1 MAGQDRNISF
11 IGGGRMGE
19 ALVRGLIRGGA
30 ERSSLVVY
38 DTDAT
43 RIKKLASELG
53 VTGASS
59 AAEAVSNA
67 SVVIIAVKPKDVSS
81 ALSEIHDSLSQN
93 TVVISIAAG
102 VPSSV
107 IAGGL
112 PAGTKVVRV
121 MPNSPAGK
129 GAAITAIAA
138 GHGVGEEEI
147 ALAADIFDAVGLVTM
162 VPEKAMNAVTAL
174 SGSGP
179 AYFYFFIKALTDAG
193 EAQGLDRETA
203 FKLAHETMFG
213 ASRLLKYSKKS
224 SEELIAEVRS
234 PGGTTAAALEVFEA
248 SGLAEI
254 VDKAVAAAT
263 KRAAELAKQPGSAS

>member
-1 MAGQDRNISF
+1 MT
-11 IGGGRMGE
+11 RMTPE
-19 ALVRGLIRGGA
+19 Q
-30 ERSSLVVY
+30 RSL
-38 DTDAT
+38 
-43 RIKKLASELG
+43 RPNLASPAHFRRPKPAL
-53 VTGASS
+53 
-59 AAEAVSNA
+59 NA
-67 SVVIIAVKPKDVSS
+67 SVVIIAVKPKDVPS
-81 ALSEIHDSLSQN
+81 ALSEINDSLSQN

-112 PAGTKVVRV
+112 PAGTKVVRA

-129 GAAITAIAA
+129 GAAITAIAV
-138 GHGVGEEEI
+138 GDGVGEEETT
-147 ALAADIFDAVGLVTM
+147 LAADIFNVVGLVTM

-179 AYFYFFIKALTDAG
+179 AYFFLFIKALTDAG
-193 EAQGLDRETA
+193 EAQGLDHETA

-248 SGLAEI
+248 SDLAEI
-254 VDKAVAAAT
+254 VDKAVTAAT
-263 KRAAELAKQPGSAS
+263 KCAAELAKKPGSAG

>member
-1 MAGQDRNISF
+1 
-11 IGGGRMGE
+11 MGE
-19 ALVRGLIRGGA
+19 ALVHGLIRGGA
-30 ERSSLVVY
+30 ERPSLVVY
-38 DTDAT
+38 DSDAART
-43 RIKKLASELG
+43 KKLVSELG

-67 SVVIIAVKPKDVSS
+67 SVVIIAVKPKDVPS
-81 ALSEIHDSLSQN
+81 ALSEIRDSLSQN
-93 TVVISIAAG
+93 AVVISIAAG

-112 PAGTKVVRV
+112 PAGTKVVRA

-138 GHGVGEEEI
+138 GPGVGEEET

-162 VPEKAMNAVTAL
+162 VPEKSMNAVTAL

-179 AYFYFFIKALTDAG
+179 AYFYLFIKALTDAG

-203 FKLAHETMFG
+203 FELAHETMFG
-213 ASRLLKYSKKS
+213 ASRLIKYSKKS
-224 SEELIAEVRS
+224 IEELIAEVRS

-254 VDKAVAAAT
+254 VDKAVDAAA
-263 KRAAELAKQPGSAS
+263 KRASELAKQPGSAG

>member
-1 MAGQDRNISF
+1 
-11 IGGGRMGE
+11 MGE
-19 ALVRGLIRGGA
+19 ALVRGLIRSGA
-30 ERSSLVVY
+30 ERSSIVVY
-38 DTDAT
+38 DSDDART
-43 RIKKLASELG
+43 KKLTSKLG

-59 AAEAVSNA
+59 AAEAALNA
-67 SVVIIAVKPKDVSS
+67 NVVIIAVKPKDVPA
-81 ALSEIHDSLSQN
+81 ALSEIRDSLSQN
-93 TVVISIAAG
+93 AVVISIAAG

-112 PAGTKVVRV
+112 PAGTKVVRA

-138 GHGVGEEEI
+138 GPGLGEEES
-147 ALAADIFDAVGLVTM
+147 ALAADIFGGVGLVTL
-162 VPEKAMNAVTAL
+162 VPEEAMNAVTAL

-179 AYFYFFIKALTDAG
+179 AYFYLFIKALTDAG
-193 EAQGLDRETA
+193 EAQGLERDTA

-234 PGGTTAAALEVFEA
+234 PGGTTAAALEVFEE

-254 VDKAVAAAT
+254 VDKAVDAAT
-263 KRAAELAKQPGSAS
+263 KRAAELAKQPGSAG